1 MAYEPT
7 VRTSGYRSRS
17 PKYSGASSG
26 ASISRHS
33 LRIFQNLEQDNQI
46 SKHRALTPSPSATA
60 TLANISFQ
68 GQPTVSEGLP
78 SGASVK
84 ALGVDA
90 FGGKPFISKESAK
103 IGVDAI
109 AEAFSNRR
117 VARDVARF
125 GTDTSRVSPG
135 ALSGTGGGF
144 SSSGTRGGITVPA
157 GSPRTGSTTIQPAP
171 GSNLQAIFQA

>member
-17 PKYSGASSG
+17 PRYAGASSG

-60 TLANISFQ
+60 TLANISFR
-68 GQPTVSEGLP
+68 GQPTPSVGLP
-78 SGASVK
+78 SGASVQ

-90 FGGKPFISKESAK
+90 FGGKPFISAKSAK
-103 IGVDAI
+103 LGVDAI
-109 AEAFSNRR
+109 AEAFSNRTFNQN
-117 VARDVARF
+117 ARAGAGAIGGF
-125 GTDTSRVSPG
+125 NTSPAASSRVSS
-135 ALSGTGGGF
+135 A
-144 SSSGTRGGITVPA
+144 I
-157 GSPRTGSTTIQPAP
+157 TIQPEP
-171 GSNLQAIFQA
+171 GTFGTPISNAAALLG